1 MQFQVWMAQQT
12 AGGSITDAQM
22 AEAEQRMAQWRAYS
36 DEVQACAAKNHSLLD
51 PAMRDSALARMKQAQ
66 DSTAGYVSDW
76 KAGKMRQPPK
86 QPATQAPAAGDP
98 IAADH

>member
-1 MQFQVWMAQQT
+1 
-12 AGGSITDAQM
+12 M
-22 AEAEQRMAQWRAYS
+22 AEAQQRLAQWRAYS

-76 KAGKMRQPPK
+76 KAGKLHETPK
-86 QPATQAPAAGDP
+86 QSAAQAQAAADP
-98 IAADH
+98 IPADR